1 MPKIKPK
8 RAEGEEPAIRF
19 EVSLGYDC
27 WRTDNGM
34 VEVSE
39 VVAQHYVG
47 TGLYELV
54 KDEPP
59 KVKARKSAVKEA
71 SDGA

>member
-1 MPKIKPK
+1 MPNIRPK
-8 RAEGEEPAIRF
+8 RAEGEEPAKRF
-19 EVSLGYDC
+19 EVSLGYDV

-34 VEVSE
+34 VEVPE
-39 VVAQHYVG
+39 PVAQYYVG
-47 TGLYELV
+47 TGLYELA

-59 KVKARKSAVKEA
+59 KVRHIKSAAEEA